1 MSKAL
6 DGRLGTVPILE
17 GWGLAEE
24 TPLRGRLGIE
34 GVTFVDGDD
43 LQLPLRRPLV
53 LGGLVEFVDP
63 SLGVDGR
70 DALADLLRAE
80 RAIFVIEAVTGAV
93 GRGDIELHEMDV
105 LAQNIGRC
113 AHLEIVHLVVIRHQ
127 VGVPVFDRVVGIR
140 SEEEGL
146 RRPDARHGRRHV
158 IPEGEE
164 PLLGEVPPFL
174 VEHHVELEDGRLVS
188 ADVDIRFAVAADTG
202 RGIRRSRGR
211 RAGRSG

>member
-1 MSKAL
+1 MPLSALLVYHGRLVQGVGRDDGDLPLRVVGFDQERRVVARLLVRRGAEVIVREHRANRSVQPVVVQRRVGVEVL
-6 DGRLGTVPILE
+6 DGRLGAVPILE

-105 LAQNIGRC
+105 LAQNIGRVRTWKSS
-113 AHLEIVHLVVIRHQ
+113 I
-127 VGVPVFDRVVGIR
+127 
-140 SEEEGL
+140 S
-146 RRPDARHGRRHV
+146 
-158 IPEGEE
+158 
-164 PLLGEVPPFL
+164 
-174 VEHHVELEDGRLVS
+174 
-188 ADVDIRFAVAADTG
+188 
-202 RGIRRSRGR
+202 
-211 RAGRSG
+211 